1 MAKRRREKA
10 DGPQER
16 RRRRRRRRRCR
27 SNHGGRKRILI
38 ARATEGS
45 ERERESQAYGYIATT
60 MRLRS
65 RLLSSTELGTEQL
78 GSQWDHIS
86 TTAPVGR
93 NKMASAIRL
102 LFQIPRG
109 ARFLLSSPFFF
120 LLLLPFLDLTKYTT
134 SFPEIH
140 IAFLL
145 LADSDLTNKIKYLFA
160 IFPSSLF
167 FFLFTIV
174 SINEISKETRSLETL
189 DPHFL
194 APTPF
199 GVAKVFRTRV
209 NVT

>member
-45 ERERESQAYGYIATT
+45 ERERERESQAYGYIATT

-145 LADSDLTNKIKYLFA
+145 LADSDLTNRNG
-160 IFPSSLF
+160 
-167 FFLFTIV
+167 
-174 SINEISKETRSLETL
+174 NEISLCDL
-189 DPHFL
+189 FL
-194 APTPF
+194 F
-199 GVAKVFRTRV
+199 SFLFFIYDRF
-209 NVT
+209 NQ

>member
-45 ERERESQAYGYIATT
+45 ERERERESQAYGYIATT

-120 LLLLPFLDLTKYTT
+120 LFSSFLPRSYEIHHEF
-134 SFPEIH
+134 SIH
-140 IAFLL
+140 IAFLF
-145 LADSDLTNKIKYLFA
+145 LADSDLTNRNKIFLCDLFL
-160 IFPSSLF
+160 FSFLF
-167 FFLFTIV
+167 FIYDRF
-174 SINEISKETRSLETL
+174 NQ
-189 DPHFL
+189 
-194 APTPF
+194 
-199 GVAKVFRTRV
+199 
-209 NVT
+209 

>member
-109 ARFLLSSPFFF
+109 ARFLLSFFF
-120 LLLLPFLDLTKYTT
+120 F
-134 SFPEIH
+134 F
-140 IAFLL
+140 
-145 LADSDLTNKIKYLFA
+145 
-160 IFPSSLF
+160 FPSSILRNTPRVF
-167 FFLFTIV
+167 QR
-174 SINEISKETRSLETL
+174 SISLSSSS
-189 DPHFL
+189 
-194 APTPF
+194 
-199 GVAKVFRTRV
+199 RIQI
-209 NVT
+209 